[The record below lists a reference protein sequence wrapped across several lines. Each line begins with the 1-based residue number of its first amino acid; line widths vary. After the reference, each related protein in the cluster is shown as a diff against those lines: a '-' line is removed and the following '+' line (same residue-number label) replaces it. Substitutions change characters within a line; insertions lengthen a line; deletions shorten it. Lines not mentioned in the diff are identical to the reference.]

1 MAIRSRGAEGNC
13 RLGIELA
20 AAVFHAGH
28 SVAVAAAAADF
39 ATKSL
44 RVVNGKAATV

>member
-1 MAIRSRGAEGNC
+1 MAIRSRGADGNC
-13 RLGIELA
+13 RFGAELA
-20 AAVFHAGH
+20 EAFFHAGH

-44 RVVNGKAATV
+44 RVVGGKAAPV